1 MFEVHFEKPAEKFIE
16 KLKDVVLLKRILN
29 SIEALRIEPFPS
41 ECVRVK
47 EYKKDK
53 VFRVRVGGYRILYYV
68 NYECNILDVIN
79 IDKRP
84 RAY

>member
-1 MFEVHFEKPAEKFIE
+1 MFEVHFEKPAEKFME
-16 KLKDVVLLKRILN
+16 KLKDKVLLRRLFDK
-29 SIEALRIEPFPS
+29 IESLRTEPFPS

-47 EYKKDK
+47 EYKEAK
-53 VFRVRVGGYRILYYV
+53 VFRVRIGGYRILYYV
-68 NYECNILDVIN
+68 NYEKNILDIVN

>member
-1 MFEVHFEKPAEKFIE
+1 MFEVHFEKPAEKFID
-16 KLKDVVLLKRILN
+16 KLKDKVLLKRLLDRV
-29 SIEALRIEPFPS
+29 EALLTEPFPS

-53 VFRVRVGGYRILYYV
+53 VFRVRVGAYRILYYV
-68 NYECNILDVIN
+68 NYEKNLLDVVN